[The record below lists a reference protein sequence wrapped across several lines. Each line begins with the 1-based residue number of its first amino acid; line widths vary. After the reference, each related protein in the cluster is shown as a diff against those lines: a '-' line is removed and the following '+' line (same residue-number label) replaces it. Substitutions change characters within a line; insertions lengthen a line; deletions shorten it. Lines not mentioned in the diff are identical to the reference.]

1 MSKQNIRF
9 SRYAPG
15 PNPREGAD
23 KAVEA
28 EKLGFDCV
36 WAADHLT
43 EMPPATAVMDAW
55 TVLADIGARTTT
67 VRLGTGV
74 IDIQRIHPA
83 KVASMVATLDHLT
96 NGRVNL
102 GIGAGEVMNTR
113 PYGMA
118 WEAPAVRVGRLKES
132 LEVMKLLWGSSIDDP
147 VSYCGEHYRLENAHL
162 GLLPVQKPHPP
173 IYVGAFT
180 STKMFNII
188 GEMGHGWLPGTPN
201 TEASFKRKLSVIRN
215 AAERSGRSIDEI
227 DVMASVLFAVSGKR
241 SVREKAKEILKRTLV
256 YHTRLLKDLGVE
268 VAVDSS
274 RKALE
279 YQYIEPTMDYAKE
292 FNTAVEQLPVPDEA
306 LERGIDEMMA
316 VGGTL
321 AQCIESFERFV
332 SWGATN
338 LEPRPIV
345 ADEESS
351 EILTKEIIPYFK
363 SNG

>member
-1 MSKQNIRF
+1 MSKRKIRF

-23 KAVEA
+23 KAVQA

-55 TVLADIGARTTT
+55 TVLADIGARTST

-96 NGRVNL
+96 DGRVNL

-118 WEAPAVRVGRLKES
+118 WEPSAVRIARLKES
-132 LEVMKLLWGSSIDDP
+132 LEVMKLLWGSSIDEP

-180 STKMFNII
+180 ATRMFHLI
-188 GEMGHGWLPGTPN
+188 GELGQGWLPGTPN
-201 TEASFKRKLSVIRN
+201 TEASLKRKLGAIGN
-215 AAERSGRSIDEI
+215 AAEGSGRSIDEI
-227 DVMASVLFAVSGKR
+227 DVIATVPFAVSGKR
-241 SVREKAKEILKRTLV
+241 SVREKAKDLLKPTLV

-279 YQYIEPTMDYAKE
+279 YQYIEPTLEFAEE
-292 FNTAVEQLPVPDEA
+292 FNAAVEQLPVPDEA

-321 AQCIESFERFV
+321 KQCIESFERFV

-351 EILTKEIIPYFK
+351 EILTREIIPYFK

>member
-1 MSKQNIRF
+1 MSRQKIRF

-102 GIGAGEVMNTR
+102 GIGAGEVMNTK

-132 LEVMKLLWGSSIDDP
+132 LEVMKLLWGSSIEDP

-180 STKMFNII
+180 ATKMFHII
-188 GEMGHGWLPGTPN
+188 GEMGQGWLPGTPN
-201 TEASFKRKLSVIRN
+201 TEASFKRKLKVIRE
-215 AAERSGRSIDEI
+215 AAEGSGRSIDEI
-227 DVMASVLFAVSGKR
+227 DVIATIPFAVSGKR
-241 SVREKAKEILKRTLV
+241 SVREQAKNLLKPTLV
-256 YHTRLLKDLGVE
+256 YHTRLLKDLGVD

-292 FNTAVEQLPVPDEA
+292 FNAAVEQLPVRTRRWKE
-306 LERGIDEMMA
+306 G
-316 VGGTL
+316 
-321 AQCIESFERFV
+321 
-332 SWGATN
+332 
-338 LEPRPIV
+338 
-345 ADEESS
+345 
-351 EILTKEIIPYFK
+351 LTR
-363 SNG
+363 

>member
-1 MSKQNIRF
+1 MSRRKIRF
-9 SRYAPG
+9 SCYAPG

-23 KAVEA
+23 KAVQA

-55 TVLADIGARTTT
+55 TVLADIGARTST

-74 IDIQRIHPA
+74 IDIQRMHPA

-113 PYGMA
+113 PYGMP
-118 WEAPAVRVGRLKES
+118 WEPSAVRIARLRES
-132 LEVMKLLWGSSIDDP
+132 LEVMKLLWGSSIEDP

-180 STKMFNII
+180 ATKMFHII
-188 GEMGHGWLPGTPN
+188 GEMGQGWLPGTPN
-201 TEASFKRKLSVIRN
+201 TEASLKRKLDVMRN
-215 AAERSGRSIDEI
+215 AAEGSGRSMDEI
-227 DVMASVLFAVSGKR
+227 DVIATVPFAVSGKR
-241 SVREKAKEILKRTLV
+241 FVREKAKDFLKPKLV

-268 VAVDSS
+268 VAVDPS

-279 YQYIEPTMDYAKE
+279 YQYIEPTTEHAKE
-292 FNTAVEQLPVPDEA
+292 FSAAVEQLPVPDEA

-321 AQCIESFERFV
+321 RQCIESFERFV

-345 ADEESS
+345 ADEESY
-351 EILTKEIIPYFK
+351 EILTREIIPYFK